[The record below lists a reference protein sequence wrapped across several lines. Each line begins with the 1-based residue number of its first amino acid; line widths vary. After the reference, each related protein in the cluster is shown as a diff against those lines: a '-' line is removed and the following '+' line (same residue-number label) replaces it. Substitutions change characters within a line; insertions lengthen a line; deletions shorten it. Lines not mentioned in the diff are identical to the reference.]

1 MCGVLFFSSRRRHT
15 RCALVTGVQT
25 CALPISADSSAA
37 NEAGCKEVAYWYD
50 PMKPDQ
56 HFDKPGKSPFM
67 DMQLV
72 AKCAGGEA
80 AGAGGVNI
88 DPTLV
93 QNFGVRTA
101 QAEIGVPEPE
111 TNDTRSEE
119 RRVVKECVSTWNIR
133 WAP

>member
-1 MCGVLFFSSRRRHT
+1 MKAAWQRLTSRQQSYT
-15 RCALVTGVQT
+15 LAAGIALVSLGAGYGLATLGDGPTGN
-25 CALPISADSSAA
+25 SADSSAA

-50 PMKPDQ
+50 PMKSDQ

-80 AGAGGVNI
+80 AGEGGGTI

-93 QNFGVRTA
+93 QDFARRTA
-101 QAEIGVPEPE
+101 QAEVRGPEPAE
-111 TNDTRSEE
+111 NFTGNP
-119 RRVVKECVSTWNIR
+119 
-133 WAP
+133 AHQA

>member
-1 MCGVLFFSSRRRHT
+1 MKAAWQRLTSRQQSYT
-15 RCALVTGVQT
+15 LAAGIALVSLGAGYGLATLGDGPTGN
-25 CALPISADSSAA
+25 SADSSAA

-93 QNFGVRTA
+93 QNFGLRTA
-101 QAEIGVPEPE
+101 QAANGVQHGRAKVATPV
-111 TNDTRSEE
+111 TN
-119 RRVVKECVSTWNIR
+119 
-133 WAP
+133 

>member
-1 MCGVLFFSSRRRHT
+1 
-15 RCALVTGVQT
+15 
-25 CALPISADSSAA
+25 
-37 NEAGCKEVAYWYD
+37 
-50 PMKPDQ
+50 MKPDQ

-101 QAEIGVPEPE
+101 QAEIGVLEPE
-111 TNDTRSEE
+111 TNVTGTLAYNAREVAIVQPRSEE
-119 RRVVKECVSTWNIR
+119 HTSELQSLMRNSYAVFCLNKKKTLTQNTHKQSTST
-133 WAP
+133 

>member
-1 MCGVLFFSSRRRHT
+1 MRISDGSSDV
-15 RCALVTGVQT
+15 CSSDLLAAGIALVSLGAGYGLATLGDGPTGN
-25 CALPISADSSAA
+25 SADSSAA

-101 QAEIGVPEPE
+101 QAEIGVLEPE
-111 TNDTRSEE
+111 TNVTGRAN
-119 RRVVKECVSTWNIR
+119 V
-133 WAP
+133 

>member
-1 MCGVLFFSSRRRHT
+1 
-15 RCALVTGVQT
+15 
-25 CALPISADSSAA
+25 
-37 NEAGCKEVAYWYD
+37 
-50 PMKPDQ
+50 MKPDQ

-101 QAEIGVPEPE
+101 QAEIGVLEPE
-111 TNDTRSEE
+111 TNVTGTLAYNAREVAIVQPRASGFVQRTYRSEE
-119 RRVVKECVSTWNIR
+119 HTSELQSLMRNPYAVFRLNKTDLRQINEPPTRRLKNLR
-133 WAP
+133 RQQ